1 MKRMMT
7 GIAAAALAAGVVHA
21 QEQEKKIA
29 TAFVKTPLESRTV
42 KGAPYSAEFVNDFV
56 QALSDGNRI
65 VHHSTGR
72 VCRDAEGRVRREE
85 DRPSGPP
92 SISITD
98 PVAGFSYSLNPET
111 HVAMK
116 TPAFAGTII
125 MNKLDEMKTTL
136 KAQVAGGRVET
147 RAVEPGALT
156 LSDGWSATT

>member
-1 MKRMMT
+1 M
-7 GIAAAALAAGVVHA
+7 
-21 QEQEKKIA
+21 
-29 TAFVKTPLESRTV
+29 
-42 KGAPYSAEFVNDFV
+42 

-156 LSDGWSATT
+156 LSDGWSATTVEFVVHNACLCEADTYRHFQRPEHVGRDRGEGLGPLSSRL